1 MRHAHAELAGHI
13 LPTSATMVG
22 VCMTV
27 VSIIQILHLGH
38 FATLV
43 DRFLALDSLLF
54 LLSALLSYL
63 SLRRRPAAAL
73 EAHADLA
80 FMTGLTIMALCS
92 VLLAFSLI

>member
-1 MRHAHAELAGHI
+1 MRPANRELAGHI

-27 VSIIQILHLGH
+27 VSIIQLLHLGH

-43 DRFLALDSLLF
+43 DRFLAIDSLLF
-54 LLSALLSYL
+54 LLSAVLSYL
-63 SLRRRPAAAL
+63 SLRRRPAETL

-80 FMTGLTIMALCS
+80 FMTGLTIMAACS